1 MATETAH
8 EEHERRAGKN
18 QSLFRDINE
27 RVREVNQAHA
37 FQFLLSDWICEC
49 ADQACTERIEMSLEQ
64 YEKVRER
71 PTRFVVAPSKEHVVP
86 DVERVAEKHERYW
99 VVEKFGEA
107 AAVAEQLDPRSNG
120 DGR

>member
-8 EEHERRAGKN
+8 EAHERRAGKN

-27 RVREVNQAHA
+27 GVREVNQAHA
-37 FQFLLSDWICEC
+37 VQFLLSDWICEC
-49 ADQACTERIEMSLEQ
+49 ADQACTDRIEMSLEQ

-71 PTRFVVAPSKEHVVP
+71 PTSFIVAPSKEHAVP

-99 VVEKFGEA
+99 VVEKLGEA

-120 DGR
+120 GGR